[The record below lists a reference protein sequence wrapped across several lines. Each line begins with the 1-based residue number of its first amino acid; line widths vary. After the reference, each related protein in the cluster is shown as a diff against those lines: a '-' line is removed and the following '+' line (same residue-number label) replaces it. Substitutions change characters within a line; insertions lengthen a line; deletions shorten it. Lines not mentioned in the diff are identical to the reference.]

1 MEPGPTATGAWPVDF
16 ERYREAIEKYL
27 ASSKAKP
34 NPLSE
39 AVGDL
44 LEGGGKRI
52 RPVVTLLVCEA
63 VSGTFQKALPVAAG
77 FELAHAAS
85 LVQDDIIDQ
94 SETRHGKQS
103 AHKKYGAVGA
113 ILVSD
118 MLIFEIFLELAKYG
132 ESGLSQKRLGQLVSF
147 VGNAAKLTAE
157 GEYLE
162 MSLAEKGMVTE
173 EEYVKVAE
181 LKTGSLFGA
190 AAACGAVV
198 GGVGRKL
205 IESAYEFGLNLG
217 ISFQIRDDILDIVG
231 SEQATGKPLFKDI
244 QNNSSNMVLVHA
256 LANANPYQKQE
267 INSML
272 YKKWF
277 TSSEVQSLT
286 RTLEELGSIEHSN
299 IVGRR
304 YAAKAKR
311 CLSLFPESGARKRL
325 EQLTEGLGSRTK

>member
-1 MEPGPTATGAWPVDF
+1 MEPGTNPTGAWHADI
-16 ERYREAIEKYL
+16 EEYREAIEKYL
-27 ASSKAKP
+27 VSSKARP
-34 NPLSE
+34 NPLSK
-39 AVGDL
+39 AMADI

-52 RPVVTLLVCEA
+52 RPIVTLLVCEA
-63 VSGTFQKALPVAAG
+63 VSGTYQKALPVAAG

-94 SETRHGKQS
+94 SETRHGNQA

-113 ILVSD
+113 ILISD
-118 MLIFEIFLELAKYG
+118 VLIFEIFLELAKYG
-132 ESGLSQKRLGQLVSF
+132 ESGLPQKRLGQLVSF
-147 VGNAAKLTAE
+147 VGNAARLTTE

-162 MSLAEKGMVTE
+162 TSLAEKGAISE
-173 EEYVKVAE
+173 EEYVRVAE

-198 GGVGRKL
+198 GGARRKSV
-205 IESAYEFGLNLG
+205 ESAYEFGLNLG

-256 LANANPYQKQE
+256 LANADTYQKQE

-277 TSSEVQSLT
+277 TSSEVLKLT
-286 RTLEELGSIEHSN
+286 RTLEELGSIEHSDA
-299 IVGRR
+299 VGRK

-311 CLSLFPESGARKRL
+311 CLSLFPESAARRTL
-325 EQLTEGLGSRTK
+325 AQLTEGLGSRTK

>member
-1 MEPGPTATGAWPVDF
+1 MEPGSSPGAVWSADID
-16 ERYREAIEKYL
+16 RYREAIERYL
-27 ASSKAKP
+27 SSTRDKDSPLAKAI
-34 NPLSE
+34 
-39 AVGDL
+39 GDI

-63 VSGTFQKALPVAAG
+63 VSGSYQKALPVAAG

-85 LVQDDIIDQ
+85 LVQDDIIDE
-94 SETRHGKQS
+94 SATRHGKEA

-118 MLIFEIFLELAKYG
+118 LMIFEIFLELAKYG
-132 ESGLSQKRLGQLVSF
+132 ESGLPQKRLGQLVSF

-162 MSLAEKGMVTE
+162 MTLAEKGAVSE
-173 EEYVKVAE
+173 EEYVRVAE
-181 LKTGSLFGA
+181 LKTGSLFGG

-198 GGVGRKL
+198 GGAKRKQV
-205 IESAYEFGLNLG
+205 ESAYEFGLNLG

-231 SEQATGKPLFKDI
+231 TEQATGKPLLKDV
-244 QNNSSNMVLVHA
+244 QNNASNMVLVHA
-256 LANANPYQKQE
+256 LANASTYQKQE

-277 TSSEVQSLT
+277 TNTEVQSLT
-286 RTLEELGSIEHSN
+286 RTLEELGSVEHSDA
-299 IVGRR
+299 VGRK

-311 CLSLFPESGARKRL
+311 CLALFPESGARKKL